1 MKTAVVVGATG
12 LVGNALTHL
21 LLQDS
26 RIAKVR
32 ILVRKPTGLVH
43 SNLEEYVVDFDQPD
57 EWKRLVRGE
66 ALFSCLGT
74 TIRKA
79 GSQEAQYK
87 VDYKYQFEIAQTASR
102 NGVLNYALVSS
113 SGASVN
119 SKFFYPRMKGELER
133 DVLKLNF
140 NHIHIIRP
148 GMLCGPR
155 KEFRLT
161 ERMAI
166 PIVRAISLIPGL
178 KKYKPIED
186 KIVAKALIN
195 AVFTEA
201 EPKKIYELE
210 QVFEL
215 AGCKL

>member
-32 ILVRKPTGLVH
+32 ILVRKPTGLTH

-74 TIRKA
+74 TLHKA

-87 VDYKYQFEIAQTASR
+87 VDYKYQYDIAQTASR

-113 SGASVN
+113 AGASVN
-119 SKFFYPRMKGELER
+119 SNFFYPRMKGELER

-155 KEFRLT
+155 KEFRLM
-161 ERMAI
+161 ERIAI
-166 PIVRAISLIPGL
+166 PTVRAIALIPGL

-186 KIVAKALIN
+186 KIVAQALLN
-195 AVFTEA
+195 AVFSET
-201 EPKKIYELE
+201 EPKKIYELD

-215 AGCKL
+215 AGVKL